1 MCCSLKVSEG
11 ISIICAGDLPKT
23 PRSSNS
29 TPLLGWHGSP
39 ARQLPPAAV
48 PQQPVVLMPCLCH
61 QEKKPVKVAFCSG
74 LKKKKVYRDRAHK
87 QKAKRFNSSVLLF
100 FFYFFFLNQHS
111 CKPIIPA
118 QPIPQHRE
126 KASPEFLPNPATGL
140 TTSLFNVFGLQ
151 PPQATA
157 FCNLSLFCP
166 PPCII

>member
-1 MCCSLKVSEG
+1 MAVPRGFNLSVYLKKKKRGGWWETARQLRANKKAILGKASPINKRLGRERTVTTCCSLKVSEG

-100 FFYFFFLNQHS
+100 FYFFF
-111 CKPIIPA
+111 
-118 QPIPQHRE
+118 
-126 KASPEFLPNPATGL
+126 
-140 TTSLFNVFGLQ
+140 
-151 PPQATA
+151 
-157 FCNLSLFCP
+157 
-166 PPCII
+166 